1 MKAKLRFGFLMDP
14 IDKILPDKDTTF
26 VFMLESQKRGHK
38 LLYFT
43 PHNLYVKNGK
53 PFAFVRHAEVTRGN
67 PHYRLKEP
75 MCIELKDL
83 DALFMRVDP
92 PFTLDYLTQTYF
104 LDLIKNEV
112 FVTNDPT
119 AIRDANEKLFT
130 LHFPTLTPPTLVTH
144 DIAMLKQ
151 FLEEVG
157 GEMVLKPLFAS
168 GGTGVFVAKIGDRN
182 LNAILET
189 ATDNGTKRIIAQK
202 YIPEVRNG
210 DKRIILLNGEAIG
223 ATARVPKSDEHR
235 ANIHVGGEC
244 VRYRLNERDKEI
256 VSIVGPELRKR
267 GLHFVG
273 LDVLGDWLT
282 EINVTSPTGV
292 QEIDRLDNTCLE
304 ALVIDFV
311 ENQINR

>member
-26 VFMLESQKRGHK
+26 VFMLESQKRGHEV
-38 LLYFT
+38 LYFT
-43 PHNLYVKNGK
+43 PCDLHVKNGE
-53 PFAFVRHAEVTRGN
+53 PFAVVRNAEVRRGE
-67 PHYRLKEP
+67 PHYRLGETKRLQLKE
-75 MCIELKDL
+75 L

-104 LDLIKNEV
+104 LDLIKDEV
-112 FVTNDPT
+112 FVTNDPG

-130 LHFPTLTPPTLVTH
+130 LNFPEVIPPTLITH
-144 DIAMLKQ
+144 EIEMLKQ
-151 FLEEVG
+151 FLQEAG
-157 GEMVLKPLFAS
+157 GEIVIKPLFAS
-168 GGTGVFVAKIGDRN
+168 GGRGVFVLKIGDRN
-182 LNAILET
+182 LNALLET
-189 ATDNGTKRIIAQK
+189 ATDGGTRRVIAQK

-223 ATARVPKSDEHR
+223 ATARVPRDDEHR
-235 ANIHVGGEC
+235 ANIHVGGRC
-244 VRYRLNERDKEI
+244 VKYTLNERDKEI
-256 VSIVGPELRKR
+256 VARVGPELRKR

-282 EINVTSPTGV
+282 EINVTSPTGI
-292 QEIDRLDNTCLE
+292 QEIDKLDNTCLE

-311 ENQINR
+311 ENQIK